1 MTVLPLDRLL
11 SSSKLYSTLT
21 RLARTGCSLS
31 GKGSVETG
39 PAQTYGESTPG
50 FSSETEENEEKNRN
64 DDVFIGLNI
73 SFSPRQNVLML
84 LPVKTKPERNISKGP
99 RARPG

>member
-31 GKGSVETG
+31 GKGSVET
-39 PAQTYGESTPG
+39 YGESTPG
-50 FSSETEENEEKNRN
+50 FSSETEENEENNIN

-73 SFSPRQNVLML
+73 SFSLRQNVLML